1 MPDYG
6 NPSYWDE
13 RYAANDEPFD
23 WYQDYSTL
31 KDYLSKIISPS
42 LSQEI
47 LIPGCGSSRL
57 GPDLYDAG
65 YTNITHIDT
74 SMIVIN
80 QMNDRYFDR
89 EEMEF
94 TFMDATNMEHIPDDC
109 FDIVLDKALL
119 DTLLCSENNLQKV
132 EDYLFEIYR
141 VLKSTGIF
149 IIISHG
155 LPLSRLDYFDQD
167 KWTIEPISIPK
178 PPVRARLETTE
189 LSQDHYMYVCKK
201 NLNKPV
207 NNNNNNNSNNN
218 NGNN

>member
-1 MPDYG
+1 M
-6 NPSYWDE
+6 
-13 RYAANDEPFD
+13 F
-23 WYQDYSTL
+23 
-31 KDYLSKIISPS
+31 YL
-42 LSQEI
+42 
-47 LIPGCGSSRL
+47 GL

-89 EEMEF
+89 EEMECKLF
-94 TFMDATNMEHIPDDC
+94 LSLFLIIITFIILFSLNFTLFYLFFFLKLVTFMDATNMEHIPDDC

-167 KWTIEPISIPK
+167 KWTIEPISIRK
-178 PPVRARLETTE
+178 F
-189 LSQDHYMYVCKK
+189 YVIYYQ
-201 NLNKPV
+201 LF
-207 NNNNNNNSNNN
+207 
-218 NGNN
+218 